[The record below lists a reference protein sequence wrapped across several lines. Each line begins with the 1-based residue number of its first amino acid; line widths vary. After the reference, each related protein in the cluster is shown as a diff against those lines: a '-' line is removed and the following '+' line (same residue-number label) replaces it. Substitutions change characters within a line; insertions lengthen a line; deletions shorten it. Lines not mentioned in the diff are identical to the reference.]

1 MNRLDRARAKL
12 AEKGIDAIYISSE
25 INQRYVTDFSYT
37 DGSVL
42 ITHGKS
48 YVITDFRYLEAAKKN
63 VVGDY
68 EIITPTRGDGN
79 YLYDLCRK
87 NDVKT
92 LAFEETSL
100 SYAGYRSLTDRLP
113 GIKLVGVNGFIEELR
128 LYKEPGEVENIIKAQ
143 RIAERAFAEL
153 LPEIRRGMY
162 ETDLALELEYK
173 MRKLG
178 AEDKSFDTIAVSGSA
193 SALPHGVPRPQPIED
208 GFFTF
213 DFGAVVNGYHSDMTR
228 TVVIGRA
235 DDEMKRLYNTVLEA
249 QLAAEAVITEGYR
262 NFDADKTAR
271 DIIEKAGYH
280 GCFGHGLG
288 HGVGLEIHEAP
299 RLSAGAGD
307 ATLKA
312 GQIVTVEPGIYI
324 EGKYGCRIEDMM
336 LITEGGA
343 ELLTDCPKELIELD
357 I

>member
-1 MNRLDRARAKL
+1 MTRLDRARAKL
-12 AEKGIDAIYISSE
+12 AERELDAVYITSE
-25 INQRYVTDFSYT
+25 INQRYVTSFSFT

-42 ITHGKS
+42 ITKNKS
-48 YVITDFRYLEAAKKN
+48 YVITDFRYLEAAKSK

-68 EIITPTRGDGN
+68 EIITAKKGN
-79 YLYDLCRK
+79 YLYELCRDNGVQK
-87 NDVKT
+87 
-92 LAFEETSL
+92 LGFEDGSI
-100 SYAGYRSLTDRLP
+100 SYAGYKSLVDRLP
-113 GIKLVGVNGFIEELR
+113 GITLTPAGQFVEELR
-128 LYKEPGEVENIIKAQ
+128 LYKEPGEVEDIVRAQ

-153 LPEIRRGMY
+153 IPEIRRGMY
-162 ETDLALELEYK
+162 ETEVALELEYK

-193 SALPHGVPRPQPIED
+193 SALPHGVPRNVPIED

-213 DFGAVVNGYHSDMTR
+213 DFGALVNGYHSDMTR
-228 TVVIGRA
+228 TVVIGKA

-262 NFDADKTAR
+262 NFDADRTAR
-271 DIIEKAGYH
+271 DIIEGAGYH

-288 HGVGLEIHEAP
+288 HGVGLEIHESP
-299 RLSAGAGD
+299 RLSTSAGD
-307 ATLKA
+307 AVLRA

-343 ELLTDCPKELIELD
+343 KLLTDCPKELIELD

>member
-1 MNRLDRARAKL
+1 MTRLDRARAKL
-12 AEKGIDAIYISSE
+12 EKTEFDALYITSE
-25 INQRYVTDFSYT
+25 INQRYVTDFSFT

-42 ITHGKS
+42 ITREKS
-48 YVITDFRYLEAAKKN
+48 YVITDFRYLEAAKTH

-68 EIITPTRGDGN
+68 EIITPSRREGN
-79 YLYDLCRK
+79 YLYDLCRE
-87 NDVKT
+87 NHVST
-92 LAFEETSL
+92 LAFEESSL
-100 SYAGYRSLTDRLP
+100 SYAGYKSLTERLP
-113 GIKLVGVNGFIEELR
+113 DIKLVGVGEFIEELR

-143 RIAERAFAEL
+143 RIAEQAFSEL
-153 LPEIRRGMY
+153 IPEIRRGML
-162 ETDLALELEYK
+162 ETELALELEYK

-178 AEDKSFDTIAVSGSA
+178 AEDKSFETIAVSGSA

-213 DFGAVVNGYHSDMTR
+213 DFGALVNGYHSDMTR
-228 TVVIGRA
+228 TIVIGKA
-235 DDEMKRLYNTVLEA
+235 DEEMKRLYNTVLEA

-262 NFDADKTAR
+262 NADADKTAR
-271 DIIEKAGYH
+271 DIIENAGYH
-280 GCFGHGLG
+280 GCFGHSLG

-299 RLSAGAGD
+299 GLSSGAGD

>member
-1 MNRLDRARAKL
+1 MTRLDRARAKL
-12 AEKGIDAIYISSE
+12 AERELDAVYITSE
-25 INQRYVTDFSYT
+25 INQRYVTSFSFT

-42 ITHGKS
+42 ITKNKS
-48 YVITDFRYLEAAKKN
+48 YVITDFRYLEAAKSK

-68 EIITPTRGDGN
+68 EIITSKKGN
-79 YLYDLCRK
+79 YLYELCRD
-87 NDVKT
+87 NGVKK
-92 LAFEETSL
+92 LGFEDGSISYSGYKSL
-100 SYAGYRSLTDRLP
+100 VDRLP
-113 GIKLVGVNGFIEELR
+113 DITLSPAGMFVEELR
-128 LYKEPGEVENIIKAQ
+128 LYKEPDEVEDIVRAQ

-153 LPEIRRGMY
+153 IPEIRRGMY
-162 ETDLALELEYK
+162 ETEVALELEYK

-193 SALPHGVPRPQPIED
+193 SALPHGVPRNVPIED

-213 DFGAVVNGYHSDMTR
+213 DFGALVNGYHSDMTR
-228 TVVIGRA
+228 TIVIGKA

-271 DIIEKAGYH
+271 DIIDGAGYH
-280 GCFGHGLG
+280 GCFGHSLG
-288 HGVGLEIHEAP
+288 HGVGLEIHESP
-299 RLSAGAGD
+299 RLSTAAGD
-307 ATLKA
+307 AVLKA

-343 ELLTDCPKELIELD
+343 KLLTDCPKELIELD

>member
-1 MNRLDRARAKL
+1 MTRLDRAKEKL
-12 AEKGIDAIYISSE
+12 SKTELDALYISSE
-25 INQRYVTDFSYT
+25 INQRYVTDFSFT

-42 ITHGKS
+42 ITREKS
-48 YVITDFRYLEAAKKN
+48 YVITDFRYLEAAKSH

-68 EIITPTRGDGN
+68 EIVTPDRRKGD
-79 YLYDLCRK
+79 YLAELCRK
-87 NDVKT
+87 NGVKT
-92 LAFEETSL
+92 LGFEEKSL
-100 SYAGYRSLTDRLP
+100 SYAGYRSLSEKLP
-113 GIKLVGVNGFIEELR
+113 GITLVGVGGFVEELR
-128 LYKEPGEVENIIKAQ
+128 LYKEPEEVESIIAAQ
-143 RIAERAFAEL
+143 RIAERAFSEL
-153 LPEIRRGMY
+153 LPDIKRGMF
-162 ETDLALELEYK
+162 ESEAALELEYR

-178 AEDKSFDTIAVSGSA
+178 AEDKSFDTIAVSGSF
-193 SALPHGVPRPQPIED
+193 SALPHGVPRNRPIED

-228 TVVIGRA
+228 TVVVGKA

-262 NFDADKTAR
+262 NFEADKTAR
-271 DIIEKAGYH
+271 DIIEGAGYH
-280 GCFGHGLG
+280 GCFGHSLG
-288 HGVGLEIHEAP
+288 HGVGLEIHEEP
-299 RLSAGAGD
+299 RLSQGSGD
-307 ATLKA
+307 TVLKA

-343 ELLTDCPKELIELD
+343 EVLTDCPKELIELD

>member
-1 MNRLDRARAKL
+1 MSRLDRARAKL
-12 AEKGIDAIYISSE
+12 EEKGFDAIYISSE

-42 ITHGKS
+42 ITREKS
-48 YVITDFRYLEAAKKN
+48 YVITDFRYIEAAKSH
-63 VVGDY
+63 VVGNY
-68 EIITPTRGDGN
+68 EIITPARGDGN
-79 YLYDLCRK
+79 YLYELCTE
-87 NDVKT
+87 NHVKL
-92 LAFEETSL
+92 LAFEDGSI
-100 SYAGYRSLTDRLP
+100 SYAGYKSLVERLS
-113 GIKLVGVNGFIEELR
+113 GIALVPAGDFVEELR
-128 LYKEPGEVENIIKAQ
+128 LCKEPIEVENIINAQ

-153 LPEIRRGMY
+153 LPEIRRGML
-162 ETDLALELEYK
+162 ETELALELEYK

-193 SALPHGVPRPQPIED
+193 SALPHGVPRQLPIED

-228 TVVIGRA
+228 TVVIGKA

-271 DIIEKAGYH
+271 DIIENAGYH

-299 RLSAGAGD
+299 RLSYGAGD
-307 ATLKA
+307 DTLKA
-312 GQIVTVEPGIYI
+312 GQVVTVEPGIYI

>member
-1 MNRLDRARAKL
+1 MTRLDRARAKL
-12 AEKGIDAIYISSE
+12 AEKDLDAIYITSE
-25 INQRYVTDFSYT
+25 INQRYITDFSFT

-42 ITHGKS
+42 ITKKAS
-48 YVITDFRYLEAAKKN
+48 YVITDFRYIEAAKAK

-68 EIITPTRGDGN
+68 EITTGRKGN
-79 YLYDLCRK
+79 YLYELCRDNGVTK
-87 NDVKT
+87 
-92 LAFEETSL
+92 LGFEDASI
-100 SYAGYRSLTDRLP
+100 SYAGYRSLSERLP
-113 GIKLVGVNGFIEELR
+113 GITLVPSGHFVEELR
-128 LYKEPGEVENIIKAQ
+128 LYKEPGEVENIVRAQ

-153 LPEIRRGMY
+153 VPEIRRGML
-162 ETDLALELEYK
+162 ETEVALELEYK

-178 AEDKSFDTIAVSGSA
+178 AEDKSFETIAVSGSA
-193 SALPHGVPRPQPIED
+193 SAMPHGVPRERPIEN

-213 DFGAVVNGYHSDMTR
+213 DFGALVNGYHSDMTR
-228 TVVIGRA
+228 TIVIGKA

-249 QLAAEAVITEGYR
+249 QLAAEAVITEGFR

-271 DIIEKAGYH
+271 DIIENAGYH
-280 GCFGHGLG
+280 NCFGHSLG

-299 RLSAGAGD
+299 SLSSGAGD
-307 ATLKA
+307 AILKA

>member
-1 MNRLDRARAKL
+1 MTRLDRARAKL
-12 AEKGIDAIYISSE
+12 EEKGFDALYISSE

-42 ITHGKS
+42 ITRGKS

-68 EIITPTRGDGN
+68 EIITQPGAGGN
-79 YLYDLCRK
+79 YLYDLCRE

-92 LAFEETSL
+92 LAFEDGSI
-100 SYAGYRSLTDRLP
+100 SYADYMSLKGRLS
-113 GIKLVGVNGFIEELR
+113 GIELVPAGGFIEGLR
-128 LYKEPGEVENIIKAQ
+128 MFKEPGEVENIIKAQ

-153 LPEIRRGMY
+153 IPEIRRGMY
-162 ETDLALELEYK
+162 ETELALELEYK

-178 AEDKSFDTIAVSGSA
+178 AEDKSFETIAVSGSA

-213 DFGAVVNGYHSDMTR
+213 DFGALVNGYHSDMTR
-228 TVVIGRA
+228 TIVIGKA

-262 NFDADKTAR
+262 NSDADKTAR
-271 DIIEKAGYH
+271 DIIENAGYL
-280 GCFGHGLG
+280 GCFGHSLG
-288 HGVGLEIHEAP
+288 HGVGLEIHEGP
-299 RLSAGAGD
+299 RLAGGTGD
-307 ATLKA
+307 AVLKA
-312 GQIVTVEPGIYI
+312 GQVVTVEPGIYI

-343 ELLTDCPKELIELD
+343 ELLTDCPKELIEID